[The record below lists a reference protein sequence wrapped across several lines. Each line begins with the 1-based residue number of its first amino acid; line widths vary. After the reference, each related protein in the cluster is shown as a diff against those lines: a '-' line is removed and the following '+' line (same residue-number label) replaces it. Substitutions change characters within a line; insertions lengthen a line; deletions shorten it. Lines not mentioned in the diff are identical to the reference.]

1 MKRIV
6 SLMLAAVLVLA
17 PCMQSFAT
25 DPDSGT
31 PAAEQTA
38 GLDEPAGGAD
48 MGETHLQANL
58 LAVRVQKVRMEAN
71 LRGTRRIPIRR
82 KHWTISVCYRR
93 MNWTARM

>member
-38 GLDEPAGGAD
+38 GLDDPAGGED
-48 MGETHLQANL
+48 TTPGGGDGGNP
-58 LAVRVQKVRMEAN
+58 VRVF
-71 LRGTRRIPIRR
+71 GF
-82 KHWTISVCYRR
+82 
-93 MNWTARM
+93 